1 MTLKRW
7 VGAGLLIVLA
17 ACRGD
22 AQKEQ
27 TQAAV
32 DTVPHVNQDSAR
44 QATTV
49 KTAGGI
55 SGDTVGP
62 GFKVVAEFQQDKL
75 VMSPVEIPPGE
86 VTILAQ
92 NKSNEVHRLEV
103 VGITGGRWRTMRIQP
118 GGMVS
123 LNTTMVAGDYNAR
136 DPDKKDKAYAVKLV
150 VK

>member
-1 MTLKRW
+1 MALKRW

-32 DTVPHVNQDSAR
+32 DSVPQVNEDSAR

-62 GFKVVAEFQQDKL
+62 GFKIVAEFQHDKL
-75 VMSPVEIPPGE
+75 VMNPDEITPGE
-86 VTILAQ
+86 VTIFAE
-92 NKSNEVHRLEV
+92 NKSTEVHRLEI
-103 VGITGGRWRTMRIQP
+103 VGVNGGRWRTTRIQP
-118 GGMVS
+118 GATVS
-123 LNTTMVAGDYNAR
+123 LNSTMLAGDYDAR
-136 DPDKKDKAYAVKLV
+136 DPDKKDKRYAVKLV